1 MRKLIIAGNWKMHKT
16 TLEAINLV
24 NALKRELYNI
34 ENVDI
39 VVCPPFTVL
48 NEVSEV
54 IQDSNIA
61 LGGQDVFW
69 EEEGAF
75 TGEVSARMLKD
86 VGCKYVVIGHSERRK
101 YFGETDEIV
110 GKKIRAALKE
120 ELIPFVCIGESLK
133 QREGGETFDIV
144 KGQIRQGF
152 KNLGEEEFL
161 KLIIAYEP
169 IWAIGTGRTA
179 TPGEAEEV
187 QGFIRRQ
194 ISEIY
199 SEETANLIRIQYGG
213 SVKPNNIEELIRQK
227 DIDGALVGGA
237 SLEVDSF
244 VEIVK
249 KSSALVRSETS
260 DKQK

>member
-1 MRKLIIAGNWKMHKT
+1 MYKT

-48 NEVSEV
+48 NEISE
-54 IQDSNIA
+54 IIRESNIG
-61 LGGQDVFW
+61 LGGQDMFW
-69 EEEGAF
+69 EGEGAF
-75 TGEVSARMLKD
+75 TGEVSAKMLKD
-86 VGCKYVVIGHSERRK
+86 VGCKYVIIGHSERRK
-101 YFGETDEIV
+101 YFGETDETIQ
-110 GKKIRAALKE
+110 KKIRAALKE
-120 ELIPFVCIGESLK
+120 ELIPIVCIGESLE

-144 KGQIRQGF
+144 QEQIKQGF
-152 KNLGEEEFL
+152 KELSEEEIL

-179 TPGEAEEV
+179 TPEQAEEV
-187 QGFIRRQ
+187 HRFIRQQ

-199 SEETANLIRIQYGG
+199 NQEIASLIRIQYGG
-213 SVKPNNIEELIRQK
+213 SVQVNNIEELIKQE

-237 SLEVDSF
+237 SLEIDSF

-249 KSSALVRSETS
+249 TSS
-260 DKQK
+260 K